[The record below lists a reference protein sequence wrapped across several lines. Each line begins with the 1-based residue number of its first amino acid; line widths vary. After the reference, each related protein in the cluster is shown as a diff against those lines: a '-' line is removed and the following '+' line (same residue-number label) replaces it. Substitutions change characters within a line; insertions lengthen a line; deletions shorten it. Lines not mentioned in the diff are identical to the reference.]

1 MTNFNKNIRYTNS
14 LQALKIA
21 YISYEETNLLLSSWP
36 KKEISSSANNFSS
49 IFFFVDK
56 KKIKKID
63 SLPPLPDG
71 IILYPIDVVG

>member
-1 MTNFNKNIRYTNS
+1 M
-14 LQALKIA
+14 
-21 YISYEETNLLLSSWP
+21 
-36 KKEISSSANNFSS
+36 KKLTYCSVADQKKKSAPQQITFRQY
-49 IFFFVDK
+49 FFFVDK